1 MMTNGGEP
9 VRLAGMRL
17 GLGPL
22 DITKLVSNPSE
33 ITARLRYQQAFPR
46 S

>member
-1 MMTNGGEP
+1 VINENPT

-17 GLGPL
+17 GLKPFEVAK
-22 DITKLVSNPSE
+22 IATNPRE
-33 ITARLRYQQAFPR
+33 LTARLRYQQTFPQ

>member
-1 MMTNGGEP
+1 MTDGAP
-9 VRLAGMRL
+9 IRLAGMRL

-22 DITKLVSNPSE
+22 DVSKLVSNPRE
-33 ITARLRYQQAFPR
+33 LTARLRYQQAFPR